1 MKTQTSQARLALY
14 LPAVALAGLLFFLAM
29 GSSRA
34 QTDPAAVT
42 LQSAGAKPA
51 KDKDKADWVA
61 EKPEELHQ
69 LYAQAINEG
78 NVEAVVMLFEKD
90 ALLVPR
96 PGQPPVQGEAAIR
109 TVVQGLVALHL
120 QIQLI
125 DRAVVQTD
133 EIALTRG
140 PWQVQ
145 INDANGVPQTLSG
158 TGLEVAR
165 RQPNGTWRYVM
176 VVGGNE

>member
-1 MKTQTSQARLALY
+1 MKLQTGQSNRSQLALY
-14 LPAVALAGLLFFLAM
+14 LSVLVLAALLLVLNQ
-29 GSSRA
+29 GISNA
-34 QTDPAAVT
+34 QSD
-42 LQSAGAKPA
+42 SAKPA
-51 KDKDKADWVA
+51 KDKDKSAWVA
-61 EKPEELHQ
+61 EEPEELHL
-69 LYAQAINEG
+69 LYAKAINEG
-78 NVEAVVMLFEKD
+78 NVEAVVGLFEKD

-109 TVVQGLVALHL
+109 TVIQGLVALHL
-120 QIQLI
+120 QIQMI

-145 INDANGVPQTLSG
+145 INDANGVPQILSG
-158 TGLEVAR
+158 TGLEIAR
-165 RQPNGTWRYVM
+165 RQPNGRWLYVM